1 MKKILLVVF
10 TATLFSILSMSTLG
24 QTPKRINFV
33 RGTHETVV
41 TGTLNGYKSSK
52 TFLVR
57 VGKGQMLTTENVGDN
72 SITITIEAPRGS
84 TYEQDMAADCHD
96 RNEVTPTAAG
106 DYRITV
112 TECLKADAWKGKF
125 KFKVVAR

>member
-1 MKKILLVVF
+1 MKKIFLVIF
-10 TATLFSILSMSTLG
+10 TATLFSILSMTAFG
-24 QTPKRINFV
+24 QATKRINFV

-41 TGTLNGYKSSK
+41 TGTLNGYKSSR
-52 TFLVR
+52 TFLIR
-57 VGKGQMLTTENVGDN
+57 VGKGQVLTTENVGDN
-72 SITITIEAPRGS
+72 SITISSTAPPGS

-96 RNEVTPTAAG
+96 RNEVTPTAAS

>member
-1 MKKILLVVF
+1 MKKLLLVVF
-10 TATLFSILSMSTLG
+10 IATLFSILSMTALG
-24 QTPKRINFV
+24 QTPKRITFV

-41 TGTLNGYKSSK
+41 TGSLNGYKSSK
-52 TFLVR
+52 TFLIR
-57 VGKGQMLTTENVGDN
+57 VGEGQMLTTENVGEN
-72 SITITIEAPRGS
+72 SITISIKAPPGS

-112 TECLKADAWKGKF
+112 TECGKADEWKGKF